1 MKFNTIKEAIE
12 AFKKG
17 EPVLLVDDEDTL
29 FEGSLLFPAE
39 KITLNHIDFIFKYG
53 NGNIYFVAE
62 RERFAKINIQARHEQ
77 SVLSKQKQITIGRS
91 TDNNQNTQQQRVFDT
106 LSKLTNLD
114 SLPTDFS
121 EPGLITPVLY
131 RIGGVLKRVGHTEAS
146 IDLSRLADL
155 GSFGLLTPIS
165 IYKNAQS
172 ATHLFEFAQLNQ
184 IKIITIT
191 DLVIYRRSQENIVK
205 RAAEAN
211 LPTSHGDFRMIG
223 FENELN
229 GEHHV
234 ALVKGNIQPG
244 DEVLVRVHS
253 ECLTG
258 DAFGSL
264 KCDCGEQL
272 DAALDKIE
280 KEGKGILL
288 YMRQEGRGIGL
299 INKIRAY
306 ALQDEG
312 MDTVEA
318 NLALG
323 FDEDL
328 RDYGIGAQILHDLG
342 ATKIKLM
349 TNNPLKIN
357 GLSGYGLEITSR
369 EPIQLNHNERN
380 EFYMKTKKDKMGHM
394 LKFKE

>member
-1 MKFNTIKEAIE
+1 MKINTIIETLDAI
-12 AFKKG
+12 KNG
-17 EPVLLVDDEDTL
+17 EMVLIVDDLETKN
-29 FEGSLLFPAE
+29 EGSLVIAAE
-39 KITLNHIDFIFKYG
+39 KANSNNIKTFLENGNKTIYYITPKERFFELGIDALYEQSPLSQQKVSTINLTSNTVDQNHIENYLKTIKKLLDPKAKKEDFTTPG
-53 NGNIYFVAE
+53 VIY
-62 RERFAKINIQARHEQ
+62 
-77 SVLSKQKQITIGRS
+77 
-91 TDNNQNTQQQRVFDT
+91 
-106 LSKLTNLD
+106 
-114 SLPTDFS
+114 PM
-121 EPGLITPVLY
+121 LY
-131 RIGGVLKRVGHTEAS
+131 RLGGVLKRAGHPEAS
-146 IDLSRLADL
+146 VDLAKLA
-155 GSFGLLTPIS
+155 GLNHASVLTFIEQ
-165 IYKNAQS
+165 KNIEEVA
-172 ATHLFEFAQLNQ
+172 LKLNA
-184 IKIITIT
+184 KVITIT
-191 DLVIYRRSQENIVK
+191 SLIEYRRETENYVK

-211 LPTSHGDFRMIG
+211 LPTSHGEFRMIG

-234 ALVKGNIQPG
+234 ALVKGDIKPG
-244 DEVLVRVHS
+244 DEILVRVHS

-280 KEGKGILL
+280 KAGKGILL

-306 ALQDEG
+306 HLQDQG

-328 RDYGIGAQILHDLG
+328 RDYGIGAQILADLG

-349 TNNPLKIN
+349 TNNPLKLH
-357 GLSGYGLEITSR
+357 GLSGYGIEITSR

-380 EFYMKTKKDKMGHM
+380 EFYMKTKKDKMGHI

>member
-1 MKFNTIKEAIE
+1 MKINTIIETLDAI
-12 AFKKG
+12 KNG
-17 EPVLLVDDEDTL
+17 EMVLIIDDLETKN
-29 FEGSLLFPAE
+29 EGSLVIAAE
-39 KITLNHIDFIFKYG
+39 KANSNNIKTFLEIGNKTIYYITPK
-53 NGNIYFVAE
+53 
-62 RERFAKINIQARHEQ
+62 ERFFELGIDALYEQ
-77 SVLSKQKQITIGRS
+77 SPLSQQKVSTINLS
-91 TDNNQNTQQQRVFDT
+91 SNTVDQNDIENYLKTIK
-106 LSKLTNLD
+106 KLLD
-114 SLPTDFS
+114 PKAKKEDFTT
-121 EPGLITPVLY
+121 PGVIYPMLY
-131 RIGGVLKRVGHTEAS
+131 RLGGVLKRAGHPEAS
-146 IDLSRLADL
+146 VDLAKLA
-155 GSFGLLTPIS
+155 GLNHASVLTFIEQ
-165 IYKNAQS
+165 KNIEEVAVK
-172 ATHLFEFAQLNQ
+172 LNA
-184 IKIITIT
+184 KVITIT
-191 DLVIYRRSQENIVK
+191 SLIEYRRETENYVK

-211 LPTSHGDFRMIG
+211 LPTSHGEFRMIG

-234 ALVKGNIQPG
+234 ALVKGDIKPG

-280 KEGKGILL
+280 KAGKGILL

-306 ALQDEG
+306 HLQDQG

-328 RDYGIGAQILHDLG
+328 RDYGIGAQILADLG

-349 TNNPLKIN
+349 TNNPLKLH
-357 GLSGYGLEITSR
+357 GLSGYGIEITSR

-380 EFYMKTKKDKMGHM
+380 EFYMKTKKDKMGHI